1 MVDQEHA
8 VRIELLQDGTRGLR
22 FPVPVSAPVHGG
34 MPEDRPPDGKG
45 IAADGA
51 VLPDIADRFLLQF
64 GNAGKG
70 AAERFAPF
78 PVSGEEGPVL
88 TGPDGQFLVRI
99 IHQETIPVE
108 KIVQRLLC
116 KSFYPGLQ
124 GQLGIFPADIH
135 GIVLDAAGL
144 ADILKSTVFAD
155 KTVFSEQP
163 LPEQDELPC
172 LFASDGQHLILPGQ
186 SVMGTKARPARQQ
199 RGMSCAARSLPSS
212 GCPGRPR
219 PGSAAHPR
227 RLR

>member
-1 MVDQEHA
+1 
-8 VRIELLQDGTRGLR
+8 
-22 FPVPVSAPVHGG
+22 

-51 VLPDIADRFLLQF
+51 ILPDIADRFLLQL

-70 AAERFAPF
+70 TAERFALF

-88 TGPDGQFLVRI
+88 TGPDGKFLIRI

-163 LPEQDELPC
+163 LPEQDKLPG
-172 LFASDGQHLILPGQ
+172 LFASDGLHPILPGQ

-199 RGMSCAARSLPSS
+199 RGTSCAARLLLNN
-212 GCPGRPR
+212 GCPGRLQ
-219 PGSAAHPR
+219 PGSAARPR